1 MHFVELFHTKDI
13 YDAVLL
19 IIVYYASHSR
29 TSLSKQV
36 GLTRK

>member
-1 MHFVELFHTKDI
+1 MHFVELFRTKDI

-29 TSLSKQV
+29 SLSKQV